1 MEKTFDLVLDNKG
14 KTGCI
19 QVVFNGIDSSNLR
32 IPSILNSENRS
43 TSENASNQSNNQQT
57 NGTTASNSN
66 TNTTTNEDANATVLT
81 NQTQTNNVQLLQ
93 NLSVG
98 LPSGYEYLI
107 HPIFS

>member
-1 MEKTFDLVLDNKG
+1 MEKTFDLVLENKG

-32 IPSILNSENRS
+32 IPSILNGENRS
-43 TSENASNQSNNQQT
+43 TSENNPNQTISQQT
-57 NGTTASNSN
+57 NDTAASNSN
-66 TNTTTNEDANATVLT
+66 NISTNVTTSEDANASALT

-98 LPSGYEYLI
+98 LPNG
-107 HPIFS
+107 